1 MNFEVSGYGIN
12 AESNNQ
18 SIGESFDQ
26 GMDMKP
32 RIRFIALFIIVI
44 PVVFACSSPAPT
56 ATATATPSRTP
67 AVSPTETTA
76 PTETATPEPSLTP
89 TPVVLDLEI
98 VEWSEWP
105 YASPADPSNTDTHVE
120 VLIRNPNDFP
130 VRVNNDEDE
139 LRFINAAGE
148 VVFTNPSSFFYIWQ
162 GDWMLPGETA
172 ALSACVCFW
181 TSGME
186 KQDWES
192 LELFAPLE
200 IATDIAYTPDV
211 EVTLGEIVNIAE
223 AHLGGSGL
231 ALETTLTNTSDQAL
245 ESIPHR
251 VLARDASGRYVGV
264 AFAGNAVVS
273 FTENTAIQP
282 GDTATGLN
290 VIEIDYI
297 DINVPLNYEVAA
309 IGIPTQPATA
319 AETIAWPTGTSPGEW
334 KGIPLMPDAIG
345 SEIFDNEYQYAT
357 QVDLEEIVR
366 FYETEL
372 SNRGF
377 EFELTADENARVAR
391 LAFRRGDVT
400 GEVAIAPLADGIYAV
415 VITIST

>member
-1 MNFEVSGYGIN
+1 M
-12 AESNNQ
+12 
-18 SIGESFDQ
+18 
-26 GMDMKP
+26 
-32 RIRFIALFIIVI
+32 
-44 PVVFACSSPAPT
+44 
-56 ATATATPSRTP
+56 
-67 AVSPTETTA
+67 PTETDA

-89 TPVVLDLEI
+89 TPALLDLEI

-105 YASPADPSNTDTHVE
+105 YGNPADPSNTDTHVE

-130 VRVNNDEDE
+130 VRVNIDEDE
-139 LRFINAAGE
+139 LRFLNAAGE

-162 GDWMLPGETA
+162 GDWMLPGEIA

-192 LELFAPLE
+192 LELIAPLE
-200 IATDIAYTPDV
+200 IATDIAYTHDV
-211 EVTLGEIVNIAE
+211 EVTLGEVVNIAE

-251 VLARDASGRYVGV
+251 VLARDANGRFVGV

-273 FTENTAIQP
+273 FTENIAIQP
-282 GDTATGLN
+282 GDSATGLN

-297 DINVPLNYEVAA
+297 DINVPLTYEVAA
-309 IGIPTQPATA
+309 IGIPFQAAAPTA
-319 AETIAWPTGTSPGEW
+319 EVALPSGTPLAEWNGIPIMAGAISGEISNDGYQFTIAADPAKIT
-334 KGIPLMPDAIG
+334 A
-345 SEIFDNEYQYAT
+345 
-357 QVDLEEIVR
+357 

-372 SNRGF
+372 SSLGF
-377 EFELTADENARVAR
+377 ELELTVDENAGYSI
-391 LAFRRGDVT
+391 LTFQKGDTT
-400 GEVAIAPLADGIYAV
+400 GVVAIVPLGGLNGV
-415 VITIST
+415 LITINT